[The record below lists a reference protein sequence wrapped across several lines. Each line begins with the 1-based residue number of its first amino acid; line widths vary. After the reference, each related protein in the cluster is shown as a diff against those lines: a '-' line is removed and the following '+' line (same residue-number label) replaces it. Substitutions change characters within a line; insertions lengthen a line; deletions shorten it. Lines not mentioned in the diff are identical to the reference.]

1 MDWADRI
8 GRRVRLRDLHVV
20 MIVADCGSMTKAAS
34 QLAISHPVVSKTI
47 SDLEHTLGV
56 RLFDRTAQGVV
67 LTPYGQAL
75 LKCGTTVFDEMR
87 LGLKQIEF
95 LANPDAGELRIGS
108 PEIAMTGLMPA
119 IVERF
124 SQQFPR
130 VSLHVLLSNIAM
142 MQFQEL
148 RDRQIDL
155 LIGRMPRPLLEDDLA
170 VETLF
175 DEPFVAVAG
184 LGTRWASVRKME
196 LVDLI
201 DERWVLPP
209 YDSLPGALILEIF
222 RTKNLKPP
230 RPAVVSLSVQLTVSL
245 IASGRFVGVLPN
257 SVAQFNKERTGLR
270 LLPIKLGTARFAFGI
285 ITVKDRTLSPLAELF
300 INCAKDIASAIPQ
313 VPA

>member
-8 GRRVRLRDLHVV
+8 GRRIRLRDLHIV
-20 MIVADCGSMTKAAS
+20 MAVADCGSMTKAAS
-34 QLAISHPVVSKTI
+34 QLAISHPVISKTI

-56 RLFDRTAQGVV
+56 RLFDRTTQGVV

-95 LANPDAGELRIGS
+95 LVSPDAGELRIGS

-124 SQQFPR
+124 SNDYPR
-130 VSLHVLLSNIAM
+130 VSLHVVMANIAM

-155 LIGRMPRPLLEDDLA
+155 LIGRMPRPLPEDDLA

-184 LGTRWASVRKME
+184 LGSRWARVRKMQ
-196 LVDLI
+196 LSDLI

-209 YDSLPGALILEIF
+209 YDSLPGALIMEIF
-222 RTKNLKPP
+222 REQNLQPP
-230 RPAVVSLSVQLTVSL
+230 QAAVVSLSAQLTVSL

-257 SVAQFNKERTGLR
+257 SVAQFNRERTGLR
-270 LLPIKLGTARFAFGI
+270 LLPIRLGTARFGFGI
-285 ITVKDRTLSPLAELF
+285 ITVKNRTLSPLAQRF
-300 INCAKDIASAIPQ
+300 IDCAKDVASTIPN
-313 VPA
+313 VRL

>member
-20 MIVADCGSMTKAAS
+20 MAVADCGSMTKAAS

-47 SDLEHTLGV
+47 SDLEHTLGE

-67 LTPYGQAL
+67 LTLYGQAL

-87 LGLKQIEF
+87 LGLKQIAF

-124 SQQFPR
+124 SNDYPR
-130 VSLHVLLSNIAM
+130 VSLHVVLANIAM

-155 LIGRMPRPLLEDDLA
+155 LIGRMPRPLLEDDLS

-175 DEPFVAVAG
+175 DESFLAVAG
-184 LGTRWASVRKME
+184 LGSRWAKVRKME
-196 LVDLI
+196 LADLI
-201 DERWVLPP
+201 DERWVLPR
-209 YDSLPGALILEIF
+209 YDNLPGALILEIF
-222 RTKNLKPP
+222 RAKNLKPP
-230 RPAVVSLSVQLTVSL
+230 QPAVVSLSVQLTVSL

-270 LLPIKLGTARFAFGI
+270 LLPIKTGDRAFRLWHYHGQGSHPQSVGRTVHQLRKRRRLGDT
-285 ITVKDRTLSPLAELF
+285 
-300 INCAKDIASAIPQ
+300 Q

>member
-8 GRRVRLRDLHVV
+8 GRRIRLRDLHIV
-20 MIVADCGSMTKAAS
+20 MAVADCGSMTKAAS
-34 QLAISHPVVSKTI
+34 QLAISHPVISKTI
-47 SDLEHTLGV
+47 SDLEYTLGV
-56 RLFDRTAQGVV
+56 RLFDRTTQGVV
-67 LTPYGQAL
+67 L
-75 LKCGTTVFDEMR
+75 

-95 LANPDAGELRIGS
+95 LVSPDAGELRIGS

-124 SQQFPR
+124 SNDYPR
-130 VSLHVLLSNIAM
+130 VSLHVVMANIAM

-155 LIGRMPRPLLEDDLA
+155 LIGRMPRPLPEDDLA

-184 LGTRWASVRKME
+184 LGSRWARVRKIQ
-196 LVDLI
+196 LSDLI

-209 YDSLPGALILEIF
+209 YDSLPGALIMEIF
-222 RTKNLKPP
+222 REQNLQPP
-230 RPAVVSLSVQLTVSL
+230 QAAVVSLSVQLTVSL

-257 SVAQFNKERTGLR
+257 SVAQFNMERTGLR
-270 LLPIKLGTARFAFGI
+270 LLPIRLGTARFGFGI
-285 ITVKDRTLSPLAELF
+285 ITVKNRTLSPLAQRF
-300 INCAKDIASAIPQ
+300 IDCAKDVASTIPN
-313 VPA
+313 VRL